1 MVEGR
6 PDQAHRPG
14 HVRENVIP
22 KKPDGAGVAASS
34 GVGDAHFVII
44 VMLDPAG
51 NVAAAGWTVGVAPP
65 RSVRIVTL
73 LILLWKSASP
83 RPGKRFATMRCFSSF
98 CRASLTPP

>member
-51 NVAAAGWTVGVAPP
+51 NVAAAGWTVGVDATVAWLDNHAP
-65 RSVRIVTL
+65 VDA
-73 LILLWKSASP
+73 ILFVDAPLVVNNETGQ
-83 RPGKRFATMRCFSSF
+83 RRCEKQVGQ
-98 CRASLTPP
+98 LY